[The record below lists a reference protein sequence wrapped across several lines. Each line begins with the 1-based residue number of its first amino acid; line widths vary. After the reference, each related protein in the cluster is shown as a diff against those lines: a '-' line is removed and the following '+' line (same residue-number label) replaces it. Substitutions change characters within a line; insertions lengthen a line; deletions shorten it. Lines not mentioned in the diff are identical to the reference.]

1 MDRVIQYAIERGS
14 TAQAGQLGNHIASS
28 ARPWYSGLT
37 VIDLYGKRTM
47 PLFEIDWHSFTGYS
61 GVPTTLEIDT
71 VPAQIGVQAWL
82 NGVDGGGLVFVGIDS
97 YRRRLSSGADQ
108 PIEFNAL
115 FNDPP
120 VIVDFI
126 SSVTFAFSLGDN
138 QQGWMVGRLDYWE

>member
-1 MDRVIQYAIERGS
+1 V
-14 TAQAGQLGNHIASS
+14 
-28 ARPWYSGLT
+28 
-37 VIDLYGKRTM
+37 

-61 GVPTTLEIDT
+61 GVPTTLEIDI

-120 VIVDFI
+120 VIVDLLAQSPLRSPLAI
-126 SSVTFAFSLGDN
+126 TNRG
-138 QQGWMVGRLDYWE
+138 GWWVG